1 MIHRK
6 VVAYINID
14 HLAHNIA
21 LIRSKIGKARLC
33 AVAKADA
40 YGHGALPI
48 AHALEEAH
56 VDYIAVA
63 YLEEALEL
71 REAGIRSPILILGIT
86 DPRNSELLID
96 NEITQTIYT
105 PDSLLALESAA
116 HRKGKKARIH
126 LKIDTGMHRQ
136 GIELENL
143 PAFLEKLSTCR
154 NLEIEGVY
162 SHFAE
167 ADNPQR
173 DFTCSQIEK
182 FNQGLAM
189 LARYGINPP
198 LRHLANSAGILNY
211 PEAYYDMVRPGI
223 LLYGM
228 SPDGSLRAPDGFKP
242 VMRLAASIATIKT
255 IETGE
260 SVSYGRI
267 FTASR
272 RTRVGLLPIGYA
284 DGYSRSLSN
293 KAMVVIRDRRIP
305 LIGRVCMDQFM
316 VDLTDAPEVAVGDEA
331 TLFGTEDLPAGFL
344 TRLMGTLDYE
354 LTCGISKRVPRIVCH
369 GGRCL

>member
-1 MIHRK
+1 MIPRK

-14 HLAHNIA
+14 HLEHNIA
-21 LIRSKIGKARLC
+21 QIRSRIGKARLC

-48 AHALEEAH
+48 ARALESAH

-86 DPRNSELLID
+86 DPRNSELLIEHD
-96 NEITQTIYT
+96 IAQTIYT
-105 PDSLLALESAA
+105 ADSLLALDAA
-116 HRKGKKARIH
+116 AARHGRKSKIH

-143 PAFLEKLSTCR
+143 PAFLEKLSSCR
-154 NLEIEGVY
+154 HLEIEGIY

-167 ADNPQR
+167 ADSPQR
-173 DFTCSQIEK
+173 GFTLSQIVK
-182 FNQGLAM
+182 FNQGLDM
-189 LARYGINPP
+189 LARCGIKPP
-198 LRHLANSAGILNY
+198 LRHIANSAGILNY

-228 SPDGSLRAPDGFKP
+228 SPDGSLKAPDGFKP
-242 VMRLAASIATIKT
+242 VMRLAASIANIKT

-267 FTASR
+267 FTANR

-284 DGYSRSLSN
+284 DGYARSLSN
-293 KAMVVIRDRRIP
+293 KAMVLIRGMRIP

-316 VDLTDAPEVAVGDEA
+316 VDLTDVPEVAVGDEA

-354 LTCGISKRVPRIVCH
+354 LTCGISKRVPRIACR
-369 GGRCL
+369 GGECQ